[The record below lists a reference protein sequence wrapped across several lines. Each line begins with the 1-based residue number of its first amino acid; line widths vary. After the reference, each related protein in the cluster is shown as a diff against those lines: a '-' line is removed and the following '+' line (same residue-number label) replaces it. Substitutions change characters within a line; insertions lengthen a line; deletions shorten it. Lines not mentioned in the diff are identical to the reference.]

1 MTSILCVAREPAPF
15 VNIVTGNNGAGKSSL
30 LQAIILGK
38 LSYEYWKIGT
48 HPHPPGGGG
57 ISADVIWG
65 NVREKER
72 KGKKKEER
80 GK

>member
-1 MTSILCVAREPAPF
+1 LE
-15 VNIVTGNNGAGKSSL
+15 NI
-30 LQAIILGK
+30 
-38 LSYEYWKIGT
+38 
-48 HPHPPGGGG
+48 HPPPPGGG

-80 GK
+80 GKELRKWVIKR

>member
-1 MTSILCVAREPAPF
+1 

-38 LSYEYWKIGT
+38 FSYKQGSVYCIGKY
-48 HPHPPGGGG
+48 PPPAPAGG

-80 GK
+80 GKELRKWVVKR